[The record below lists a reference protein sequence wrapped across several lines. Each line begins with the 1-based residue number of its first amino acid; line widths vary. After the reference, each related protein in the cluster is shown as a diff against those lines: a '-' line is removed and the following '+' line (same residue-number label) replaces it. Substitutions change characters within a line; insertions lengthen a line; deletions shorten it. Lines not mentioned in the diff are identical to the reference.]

1 MQQKVDQNDKL
12 FIKIEGKLMIRVNT
26 FQLND
31 ELIGCKALVKKGF
44 IKDSSKPVKISKVT
58 PSYLIVETENRIS
71 TILRENHI
79 ECLLIELS

>member
-1 MQQKVDQNDKL
+1 
-12 FIKIEGKLMIRVNT
+12 MIRVYT
-26 FQLND
+26 FKLND
-31 ELIGCKALVKKGF
+31 ELIGYKALVKKGF

-58 PSYLIVETENRIS
+58 PNYIIVETENRIS

>member
-1 MQQKVDQNDKL
+1 MHEIVQHNDKL
-12 FIKIEGKLMIRVNT
+12 FLKIEGKLMIRVYT
-26 FQLND
+26 FKLND
-31 ELIGCKALVKKGF
+31 ELIGYKALVKKGF

-58 PSYLIVETENRIS
+58 PNYIIVETENRIS

>member
-1 MQQKVDQNDKL
+1 MHEKVHHNDKL
-12 FIKIEGKLMIRVNT
+12 FLKIEGKLMIRVYT
-26 FQLND
+26 FKLND
-31 ELIGCKALVKKGF
+31 ELIGYKALVKKGF
-44 IKDSSKPVKISKVT
+44 IIDSSKPVKISKVT